1 MSIKIT
7 RNLLRQ
13 YYGIGST
20 PTYYL
25 CTPFTKLNEE
35 NNPEKTTPRSS
46 TTSTVPVHHWIYKN
60 GFTFEAQV
68 HEGDE
73 VVDDLVAIA
82 REQKTGTAA
91 ERYIVD
97 VDMNK
102 EDGRNL
108 RHVLCPEIQG
118 RRGMHAARRGSE
130 VHHKNDGHNASD
142 RRRQPGSVRR
152 CDQDLERYRVYCTGM
167 TGIVPAKL
175 HSC

>member
-1 MSIKIT
+1 MSTKIT

-35 NNPEKTTPRSS
+35 NNPEKDDSS
-46 TTSTVPVHHWIYKN
+46 FINDVNSSPSIIGYKN

-82 REQKTGTAA
+82 REQKTGTNA

-102 EDGRNL
+102 EDG
-108 RHVLCPEIQG
+108 VTSG
-118 RRGMHAARRGSE
+118 SYYARKFKVAVE
-130 VHHKNDGHNASD
+130 
-142 RRRQPGSVRR
+142 
-152 CDQDLERYRVYCTGM
+152 CTPPAGDPKSITKM
-167 TGIVPAKL
+167 TGTMHQIGDVSLGLFAVATKTWSDTAYTAPA
-175 HSC
+175 